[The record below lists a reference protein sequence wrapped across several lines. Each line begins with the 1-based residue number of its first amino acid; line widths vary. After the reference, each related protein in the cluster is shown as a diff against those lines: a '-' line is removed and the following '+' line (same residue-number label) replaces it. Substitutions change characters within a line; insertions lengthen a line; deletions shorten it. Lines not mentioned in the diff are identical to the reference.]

1 MKPMGAYKMNISGKI
16 TRFLEPNTDTDVI
29 IPAKFLK
36 RTALDGFEP
45 FAFFEK
51 KYSAETI
58 CEPTMQAKDYV
69 FQNSALNPNCSL
81 NHKNCDGATFLLTWQ
96 NFGCGSSREH
106 AVYALRDYK
115 VIIGSAPEGKSP
127 FADIFRDNCR
137 QNLIWTPV
145 ISPTDFE
152 RLNLWLD
159 DQLASSSVEMEIDTD
174 QLILKS
180 SCNGFSCSFEL
191 PENHLQYLLAGQDA
205 FKKAKIEIDQH
216 LQNIVNWEQSNT
228 ELLRSSPNSSQA

>member
-1 MKPMGAYKMNISGKI
+1 MNISGEI

-51 KYSAETI
+51 RYSAETI

-69 FQNSALNPNCSL
+69 FENSSLNPNCSL
-81 NHKNCDGATFLLTWQ
+81 NHKNCQAATFLLTWQ

-106 AVYALRDYK
+106 AVYALRNYK
-115 VIIGSAPEGKSP
+115 VVIGSAPEGKSP

-145 ISPTDFE
+145 ITSTDHQ

-159 DQLASSSVEMEIDTD
+159 EALEASSVKMELDCE
-174 QLILKS
+174 QSILKS
-180 SCNGFSCSFEL
+180 SCGSFSCAFEL

-205 FKKAKIEIDQH
+205 FKKAKVEIDQH
-216 LQNIVNWEQSNT
+216 LGRIVNWEKSNT
-228 ELLRSSPNSSQA
+228 TIMETSPNSSQR